1 MTPGREPPLPSQR
14 RRLTLFLDSLAA
26 GGAQKQMVGLASGL
40 ATSWQTRLAWYN
52 DSSQF
57 HQVPDGVQTLKLPRA
72 SRTDPRFVAALA
84 GLVSPKQTDL
94 VHAWLG
100 VPSLYAALAGRLPGS
115 VPVIAGVRCSA
126 SVFDHDPMQRRITLA
141 SSFLATAVT
150 TNSRGMADWLVHHGI
165 ARNKVHFIG
174 NILAPAIE
182 TRQPSTLEQR
192 RALLMR
198 LGLDPRRP
206 PVVALGR
213 FDAYKNQDG
222 LLRAW
227 LAVRD
232 RMGSAQAQLPPLL
245 LAGFLEDAQRV
256 ERVRQMAKAANY
268 HDLHIVTAVE
278 DVPTLLEAAR
288 FSVLASRSE
297 GSPNVVLEGL
307 GLGTLVVA
315 TRVGEVPDL
324 LRDGETGLSCEAED
338 DAALA
343 EALWQA
349 LHLASERAVEMGRL
363 ARADMLAR
371 FAPTVVVGQY
381 AALYREI
388 LRQHRYLRS
397 PIGVPWSRLW
407 L

>member
-1 MTPGREPPLPSQR
+1 MMMPHKQVP
-14 RRLTLFLDSLAA
+14 RLTLFLDSLAA

-40 ATSWQTRLAWYN
+40 AATWQTRLAWYN
-52 DSSQF
+52 DTTQF
-57 HQVPDGVQTLKLPRA
+57 QKVPAGVQALKLPREG
-72 SRTDPRFVAALA
+72 RTDPRFVAALA

-100 VPSLYAALAGRLPGS
+100 APSLYAALAGRLPGS
-115 VPVIAGVRCSA
+115 VPVITGVRCSA
-126 SVFDHDPMQRRITLA
+126 SLFDHDRTQGRMTLV
-141 SSFLATAVT
+141 SSRLATAVT
-150 TNSRGMADWLVHHGI
+150 TNSRGVADWLVQRGI
-165 ARNKVHFIG
+165 AREKVHFIG

-182 TRQPSTLEQR
+182 TRQPSTLAQR
-192 RALLMR
+192 RALLTR
-198 LGLDPRRP
+198 LGLDPDRP

-227 LAVRD
+227 LAIRD

-245 LAGFLEDAQRV
+245 LAGFLEDTQRV
-256 ERVRQMAKAANY
+256 EAVRQMAKAANY
-268 HDLHIVTAVE
+268 RDLHIVTAIE

-288 FSVLASRSE
+288 FSVLSSRSE

-324 LRDGETGLSCEAED
+324 LRDGETGLSCRAED
-338 DAALA
+338 DAELA
-343 EALWQA
+343 RALWQA
-349 LHLASERAVEMGRL
+349 LHLPSEAATEMGRL

-371 FAPTVVVGQY
+371 FAPHVVIGQY
-381 AALYREI
+381 AALYQDVLAR
-388 LRQHRYLRS
+388 HRYLRS
-397 PIGVPWSRLW
+397 SISVPWPRLW
-407 L
+407 P